1 MKLKESRSQLSF
13 DAFEYGIHLVFSD
26 DVVASRTKRDG
37 FLGKYDG
44 GPAGGLHSYTPDG
57 SYSYL
62 FLRFNANPSVIAHEA
77 WHCIRR
83 MMVYC
88 GAELENEVVAYHLGY
103 LVGFIHERQKLLQ
116 PK

>member
-1 MKLKESRSQLSF
+1 MPKEHSSKLSF
-13 DAFEYGIHLVFSD
+13 PAFEYDVHIVFSS
-26 DVVASRTKRDG
+26 DVVASRIKRDDI
-37 FLGKYDG
+37 LGKYDA

-62 FLRFNANPSVIAHEA
+62 FISPDALPSTIAHEA

-83 MMVYC
+83 MMVHC

-103 LVGFIHERQKLLQ
+103 LVGEIHKRQGRI
-116 PK
+116 